1 MSLYFMHSMGSLSMI
16 AMRISSRFFPN
27 SDSLLWEMVSDTSEE
42 EWLNLDQGRKSI
54 DYYSSIILSIRIVGG
69 KTRL

>member
-1 MSLYFMHSMGSLSMI
+1 MSLYYMHSMGSLSMI
-16 AMRISSRFFPN
+16 AMRIYSRFFQN

-54 DYYSSIILSIRIVGG
+54 DYYSSITLYIRIADG
-69 KTRL
+69 KTKH